1 MAVIAPVT
9 APTSSPIALPPA
21 PRTAEETGL
30 PFSFVCDLVLKV
42 LYFNGSMLGRDIAN
56 HLCLPFSFIDTTSR
70 FLADEGYCSSTG
82 VHTATLDP
90 GEPINAG
97 MQHMISTTG
106 RQRAREL
113 LEINQ
118 YAGPAPVPIADY
130 TAMAERQ
137 SHVDGQVNRARL
149 HDAFSH
155 LVLSEVVL
163 DHLGPALSA
172 RQAVFLYGP
181 PGNGKTTI
189 AEAAASL
196 LGAPMFIPRA
206 LYVHGEVIRFYD
218 PIHHEPIDRELPP
231 HDRRWQLAKR
241 PAVKVGGELTPRMLE
256 LGFDH
261 TLGFYEASMQLKANG
276 GLFLIDDFGRQQ
288 NMSPRDLLNRL
299 IVPLEK
305 KVDYLNIP
313 RAGSSIPVPF
323 TLSLIHIFLDTFLGH
338 QLGDGVLSEILLGLV
353 DGRVNLVTAR
363 ARILGE
369 VRVQVGLE
377 VVDEVGVVIGFRRR
391 PGIDRQLLVVGRDA
405 LGLGDVAARLH
416 RLQDCLLAGL
426 GDGVDG
432 FVGAVEERVIRRW

>member
-1 MAVIAPVT
+1 MAVT
-9 APTSSPIALPPA
+9 APVSAPASSPIALPPA

-56 HLCLPFSFIDTTSR
+56 HLCLPFSFVDAPSR

-118 YAGPAPVPIADY
+118 YAGPAP
-130 TAMAERQ
+130 
-137 SHVDGQVNRARL
+137 
-149 HDAFSH
+149 
-155 LVLSEVVL
+155 
-163 DHLGPALSA
+163 SA

-218 PIHHEPIDRELPP
+218 PIHHEPID
-231 HDRRWQLAKR
+231 
-241 PAVKVGGELTPRMLE
+241 
-256 LGFDH
+256 
-261 TLGFYEASMQLKANG
+261 
-276 GLFLIDDFGRQQ
+276 
-288 NMSPRDLLNRL
+288 
-299 IVPLEK
+299 
-305 KVDYLNIP
+305 
-313 RAGSSIPVPF
+313 
-323 TLSLIHIFLDTFLGH
+323 
-338 QLGDGVLSEILLGLV
+338 
-353 DGRVNLVTAR
+353 
-363 ARILGE
+363 
-369 VRVQVGLE
+369 
-377 VVDEVGVVIGFRRR
+377 
-391 PGIDRQLLVVGRDA
+391 
-405 LGLGDVAARLH
+405 
-416 RLQDCLLAGL
+416 
-426 GDGVDG
+426 
-432 FVGAVEERVIRRW
+432 

>member
-1 MAVIAPVT
+1 MAVTLPVSAP
-9 APTSSPIALPPA
+9 AASPIALPPA

-42 LYFNGSMLGRDIAN
+42 LYFNGSMLGRDIAK
-56 HLCLPFSFIDTTSR
+56 HLCLPFSFVETTSR

-82 VHTATLDP
+82 VHTSMLDP

-256 LGFDH
+256 LGFDS
-261 TLGFYEASMQLKANG
+261 TLGFYEAPMQLKANG

-323 TLSLIHIFLDTFLGH
+323 TCLVMLSTNLRPQNLMDEAFLRRVRFKVHVPDPTV
-338 QLGDGVLSEILLGLV
+338 DEYKEIWRRNCVDNNLRMDEGLV
-353 DGRVNLVTAR
+353 DRLLENHYHSKGRSLHGTHPRDLLNHVIHAALY
-363 ARILGE
+363 LGRPVE
-369 VRVQVGLE
+369 LNDELLE
-377 VVDEVGVVIGFRRR
+377 LACETYFVEADE
-391 PGIDRQLLVVGRDA
+391 
-405 LGLGDVAARLH
+405 
-416 RLQDCLLAGL
+416 
-426 GDGVDG
+426 
-432 FVGAVEERVIRRW
+432 

>member
-1 MAVIAPVT
+1 MAVIAPVS
-9 APTSSPIALPPA
+9 APASSPIALPPA

-261 TLGFYEASMQLKANG
+261 TLGFYEASMQECSAC
-276 GLFLIDDFGRQQ
+276 
-288 NMSPRDLLNRL
+288 
-299 IVPLEK
+299 V
-305 KVDYLNIP
+305 
-313 RAGSSIPVPF
+313 
-323 TLSLIHIFLDTFLGH
+323 
-338 QLGDGVLSEILLGLV
+338 
-353 DGRVNLVTAR
+353 
-363 ARILGE
+363 
-369 VRVQVGLE
+369 
-377 VVDEVGVVIGFRRR
+377 
-391 PGIDRQLLVVGRDA
+391 
-405 LGLGDVAARLH
+405 
-416 RLQDCLLAGL
+416 
-426 GDGVDG
+426 
-432 FVGAVEERVIRRW
+432 

>member
-1 MAVIAPVT
+1 MAVTLPVSAP
-9 APTSSPIALPPA
+9 AASPIALPPA

-56 HLCLPFSFIDTTSR
+56 HLCLPCCFIHPQPRSV
-70 FLADEGYCSSTG
+70 ADEGYCSSTG
-82 VHTATLDP
+82 GPTATLDP

-118 YAGPAPVPIADY
+118 YAGPAPVQIADY

-137 SHVDGQVNRARL
+137 SHVDGQVTRARL

-181 PGNGKTTI
+181 PGHGKTTI

-231 HDRRWQLAKR
+231 HDRRWQLGKR

-261 TLGFYEASMQLKANG
+261 TLGFYEAPMQLKANG
-276 GLFLIDDFGRQQ
+276 GLLLVQALRQAT
-288 NMSPRDLLNRL
+288 NMSPGD
-299 IVPLEK
+299 PLHP
-305 KVDYLNIP
+305 L
-313 RAGSSIPVPF
+313 
-323 TLSLIHIFLDTFLGH
+323 
-338 QLGDGVLSEILLGLV
+338 
-353 DGRVNLVTAR
+353 
-363 ARILGE
+363 
-369 VRVQVGLE
+369 
-377 VVDEVGVVIGFRRR
+377 
-391 PGIDRQLLVVGRDA
+391 
-405 LGLGDVAARLH
+405 
-416 RLQDCLLAGL
+416 
-426 GDGVDG
+426 
-432 FVGAVEERVIRRW
+432 